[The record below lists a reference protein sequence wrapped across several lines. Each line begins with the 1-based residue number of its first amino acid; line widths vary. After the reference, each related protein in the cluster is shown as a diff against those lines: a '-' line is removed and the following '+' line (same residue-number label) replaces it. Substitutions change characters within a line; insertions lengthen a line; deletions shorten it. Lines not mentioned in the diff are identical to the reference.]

1 MVRLWMLYRGGGF
14 GAGHLPQA
22 GGTGDQAALM
32 LDAFA
37 LMSGVAAEF
46 EKREN

>member
-1 MVRLWMLYRGGGF
+1 MLDLWRLFQSSMTPL
-14 GAGHLPQA
+14 LPEA

-37 LMSGVAAEF
+37 IMSAAEA
-46 EKREN
+46 KLKPKG